1 MFSDKNTY
9 ISKLLKNWDIF
20 VLSLLI
26 SIYILTFST
35 LSILR
40 HSAFYTS
47 YDLANMSQTV
57 WNTLNGRPFSL
68 SGAESS
74 VSRFSIHADLILVFL
89 SPFYLIWEKAKT
101 LLIIQSVILGLGG
114 IVVYGLAKR
123 IIFGKVKIR
132 WKSKLVALS
141 LVVIYLLNPSLEWTN
156 IYDFHGVSLAI
167 TFLLSAFYFCYIK
180 KWFFYAFFI
189 VLALLTKEE
198 ISLYVA
204 MLGLVNFFVFK
215 NRKVGLATFIG
226 GVVWFCLMVFWV
238 IPHNSPNGKYWA
250 LEWLKYSSGGT
261 GTGLPDLKLLIDRF
275 LLSPD
280 TLSYYSIL
288 LKPFSYI
295 ALLGFPWL
303 LLSLPE
309 LTINL
314 LSTQAQMRSIYFH
327 YDSGLT
333 PSIIIATIFGLKYL
347 TQIIK
352 KIGFLS
358 KFSDYVMYFVV
369 FVMLCVA
376 LRVNYHYS
384 PLPTTPSC
392 WCYMYQV
399 SDEDRE
405 IEKSLKKIPEDATV
419 TSSSELRAHLSLRQY
434 SYNLPSATESAD
446 YIAILNQ
453 NRIVGDN
460 HMKPFEVELIKIL
473 LLSKKHIL
481 VDHTTHYFLFK
492 RIKF

>member
-1 MFSDKNTY
+1 MLADKKIF

-20 VLSLLI
+20 VLALLI
-26 SIYILTFST
+26 SVYILTFST

-40 HSAFYTS
+40 HSTFYTS

-57 WNTLNGRPFSL
+57 WFTLNGRPFSL

-89 SPFYLIWEKAKT
+89 SPFYLIWERAKT

-114 IVVYGLAKR
+114 IAVYGLSKR
-123 IIFGKVKIR
+123 IIFEKVR
-132 WKSKLVALS
+132 LSWKSKLVSLS
-141 LVVIYLLNPSLEWTN
+141 LVVIYFLNPSLQWTN

-167 TFLLSAFYFCYIK
+167 TFLLSAFYFCYTK

-204 MLGLVNFFVFK
+204 MLGIANFFVFK
-215 NRKVGLATFIG
+215 NRKIGILTFIS
-226 GVVWFCLMVFWV
+226 GVAWFCLMVFWI
-238 IPHNSPNGKYWA
+238 IPHNSPDGKYWA
-250 LEWLKYSSGGT
+250 LEWLRYSNSDT
-261 GTGLPDLKLLIDRF
+261 GSSILDLKLLIDRF

-288 LKPFSYI
+288 LKPFLYI
-295 ALLGFPWL
+295 PLLGFPWL

-309 LTINL
+309 LAINL

-333 PSIIIATIFGLKYL
+333 PSLIIATIFGIKYL
-347 TQIIK
+347 VQIVK
-352 KIGFLS
+352 KVSFLN

-376 LRVNYHYS
+376 LRVNYNYS
-384 PLPTTPSC
+384 PFLP
-392 WCYMYQV
+392 
-399 SDEDRE
+399 
-405 IEKSLKKIPEDATV
+405 
-419 TSSSELRAHLSLRQY
+419 
-434 SYNLPSATESAD
+434 
-446 YIAILNQ
+446 
-453 NRIVGDN
+453 
-460 HMKPFEVELIKIL
+460 L
-473 LLSKKHIL
+473 LHAGVICI
-481 VDHTTHYFLFK
+481 
-492 RIKF
+492 R